1 MIISRLSR
9 AQVIEAVKQTE
20 SQVVRKGRR
29 LIRQELAP
37 EILAK
42 YKALSRARIAEILE
56 QRKFERLRRRYG
68 GRVRLTLEQ
77 GLQQERDKRIQKE
90 ALREQKME
98 RWQKII
104 NARAAK
110 QIGVIKKKG
119 KDIFGKQYQLPLN
132 QEWFKQME
140 TRYSEIEGV

>member
-1 MIISRLSR
+1 
-9 AQVIEAVKQTE
+9 
-20 SQVVRKGRR
+20 
-29 LIRQELAP
+29 
-37 EILAK
+37 
-42 YKALSRARIAEILE
+42 
-56 QRKFERLRRRYG
+56 
-68 GRVRLTLEQ
+68 
-77 GLQQERDKRIQKE
+77 
-90 ALREQKME
+90 ME

-104 NARAAK
+104 NARGAK

>member
-104 NARAAK
+104 NARGAK